1 MITSVNPTAAQ
12 NLVHI
17 RPWGHLCK
25 WVKYNKNFCYLFID
39 FFGNTSTSQTPQLIW
54 MCDGSSDTV
63 VLFGDLVVT
72 APHLWVKSPKKHFG
86 ALIPV
91 RTFKPN
97 QCKLN
102 KSSAVVEI
110 GDCGHNRHEPK
121 RGQGAAVPLSRR
133 AGSCLIQCGLSRGL
147 FLYQVAS
154 SSIQPFGHN
163 RHEPK
168 TGSCAPFRGELR
180 PHLTQRR
187 LGRHL
192 PPYQVAS

>member
-1 MITSVNPTAAQ
+1 MAQ
-12 NLVHI
+12 VTQLCFLGILLLLLHI
-17 RPWGHLCK
+17 
-25 WVKYNKNFCYLFID
+25 
-39 FFGNTSTSQTPQLIW
+39 
-54 MCDGSSDTV
+54 DGSN
-63 VLFGDLVVT
+63 
-72 APHLWVKSPKKHFG
+72 PQKKHFG
-86 ALIPV
+86 TLIPV
-91 RTFKPN
+91 CTFKPN

-110 GDCGHNRHEPK
+110 GDCDHNRHEPK
-121 RGQGAAVPLSRR
+121 RGQRADVPLSRR
-133 AGSCLIQCGLSRGL
+133 AGPCLIQCGLSRGL

-187 LGRHL
+187 LGRRL